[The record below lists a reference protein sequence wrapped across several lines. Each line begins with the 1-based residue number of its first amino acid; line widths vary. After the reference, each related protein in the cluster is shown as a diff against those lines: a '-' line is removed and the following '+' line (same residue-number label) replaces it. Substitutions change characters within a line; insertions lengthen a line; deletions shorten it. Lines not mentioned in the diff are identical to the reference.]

1 MNVARNVD
9 DGEGFEFDQLF
20 EEKLV
25 AAFSR
30 GLHISAV
37 RNNPTHIDNNTALLP
52 AKTLRRQPSEDVF
65 CLATKP
71 SRLIPK
77 VVDLC
82 ILFCRSDTQGVD
94 LHPGHFFEMLAQGDS
109 KKSRAA
115 VRVNQMGGFEL
126 IRDPSGEHGIL
137 DIRGERDQDRVVV
150 LEERSSGK
158 SEQLVPHS
166 LVDSLFMVGDNN
178 VLVLWYQRS

>member
-1 MNVARNVD
+1 MNIARDVD
-9 DGEGFEFDQLF
+9 DGEGFKLDELF

-30 GLHISAV
+30 RLYFSEA
-37 RNNPTHIDNNTALLP
+37 RSNLTHIDNNTALLP
-52 AKTLRRQPSEDVF
+52 TKALRRQPSENV
-65 CLATKP
+65 LGLSTKP
-71 SRLIPK
+71 PRLVSK

-82 ILFCRSDTQGVD
+82 ILLRRSDTQGVD
-94 LHPGHFFEMLAQGDS
+94 LHSSHFFEMLTQRNP
-109 KKSRAA
+109 KQSRAA
-115 VRVNQMGGFEL
+115 VSVDQMGGFEL
-126 IRDPSGEHGIL
+126 VRDPSGEHGIL

-166 LVDSLFMVGDNN
+166 LVDSLFMVGDDD
-178 VLVLWYQRS
+178 VLVLWYEWG